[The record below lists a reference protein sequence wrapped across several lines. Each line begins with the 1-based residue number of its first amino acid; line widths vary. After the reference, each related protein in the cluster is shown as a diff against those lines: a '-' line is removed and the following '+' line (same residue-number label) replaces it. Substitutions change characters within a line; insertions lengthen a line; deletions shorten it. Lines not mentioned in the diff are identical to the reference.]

1 MDERSN
7 VMINRIKN
15 GHINGRES
23 GRAIKGRVSTRINR
37 SSELLAQ
44 KLKAEGITNSQVLH
58 AIANSPRHIFI
69 PEILAH
75 KAYDNTALPIGQ
87 GQTISQPYI
96 VAKMSELLLKGK
108 QENNVVGNRPKNI
121 LEIGTGSGY
130 QTSIL
135 AQLTDKVFSV
145 ERIKSL
151 QFQAKRCLRAM
162 DLHNIS
168 MKHGDGWQGWA
179 SKAPFD
185 AIIVTAGAAS
195 VPQALL
201 DQLND
206 GGRLVIPVGEQ
217 TQILKIITRQGN
229 NYHEQQVEAVRFVP
243 LVPGDLL

>member
-1 MDERSN
+1 MTNRKNSRTSGKSKRS
-7 VMINRIKN
+7 
-15 GHINGRES
+15 G
-23 GRAIKGRVSTRINR
+23 
-37 SSELLAQ
+37 ELLAQ
-44 KLKAEGITNSQVLH
+44 KLQAEGITNPQVLQ

-96 VAKMSELLLKGK
+96 VAKMSELLL
-108 QENNVVGNRPKNI
+108 VGGRPANI

-185 AIIVTAGAAS
+185 VIIVTAGAAS

-201 DQLND
+201 EQLND
-206 GGRLVIPVGEQ
+206 QGRLVIPVGEQ
-217 TQILKIITRQGN
+217 TQILKIITRQGDS
-229 NYHEQQVEAVRFVP
+229 YHEEQVEAVRFVP
-243 LVPGDLL
+243 LVPGELL

>member
-1 MDERSN
+1 MRSN
-7 VMINRIKN
+7 TIKS
-15 GHINGRES
+15 RAS
-23 GRAIKGRVSTRINR
+23 GKSKR
-37 SSELLAQ
+37 SGELLAQ
-44 KLKAEGITNSQVLH
+44 KLYAEGITNPQVLQ

-96 VAKMSELLLKGK
+96 VAKMSELLLGKKGDSSSS
-108 QENNVVGNRPKNI
+108 I

-135 AQLTDKVFSV
+135 AQITDKVYSV

-162 DLHNIS
+162 DLHNVS
-168 MKHGDGWQGWA
+168 MKHGDGWQGWK

-185 AIIVTAGAAS
+185 AIIVTAGASS

-201 DQLND
+201 DQLVD
-206 GGRLVIPVGEQ
+206 GGRLIIPVGEQ
-217 TQILKIITRQGN
+217 TQILKIITRKGDI
-229 NYHEQQVEAVRFVP
+229 YSEQQVEAVRFVP

>member
-1 MDERSN
+1 MISSRIGGKSKRS
-7 VMINRIKN
+7 
-15 GHINGRES
+15 G
-23 GRAIKGRVSTRINR
+23 
-37 SSELLAQ
+37 ELLAK
-44 KLKAEGITNSQVLH
+44 KLQGEGISQPAVLK
-58 AIANSPRHIFI
+58 AIANTPRHIFV

-96 VAKMSELLLKGK
+96 VAKMSELLIADG
-108 QENNVVGNRPKNI
+108 RPENI

-130 QTSIL
+130 QTAIL

-151 QFQAKRCLRAM
+151 QWQAKRCTRAM
-162 DLHNIS
+162 DLHNIA

-179 SKAPFD
+179 SKAPFA
-185 AIIVTAGAAS
+185 AIIVTAAPTS

-201 DQLND
+201 EQLAD
-206 GGRLVIPVGEQ
+206 GGRLVIPVGE
-217 TQILKIITRQGN
+217 TNQILKIITRNGDVF
-229 NYHEQQVEAVRFVP
+229 HEQQVEAVRFVP

>member
-1 MDERSN
+1 MISN
-7 VMINRIKN
+7 TIKN
-15 GHINGRES
+15 
-23 GRAIKGRVSTRINR
+23 RVSGKSKR
-37 SSELLAQ
+37 SGELLAQ
-44 KLKAEGITNSQVLH
+44 KLHAEGITNPQVLQ

-96 VAKMSELLLKGK
+96 VAKMSELLL
-108 QENNVVGNRPKNI
+108 GNEGDKTNSI

-135 AQLTDKVFSV
+135 AQLTDKVYSV

-168 MKHGDGWQGWA
+168 MKHGDGWQGWV

-201 DQLND
+201 DQLVD
-206 GGRLVIPVGEQ
+206 GGRLIIPVGEQ
-217 TQILKIITRQGN
+217 TQILKIITRKGDS
-229 NYHEQQVEAVRFVP
+229 YSEQQVEAVRFVP